1 MAGRNILVG
10 SAAVSVYPTFKGTRS
25 ATNKAAKQAGQ
36 MFGSQLKKS
45 VGAASKGIGT
55 PALEELQRSS
65 NKAAKELSALQTLA
79 GKAGGRVSS
88 ARAAAANAERALAN
102 ARRQS
107 ANASGAI
114 RVAETKLAEAVKKYG
129 SESSQAVAA
138 AERLE
143 AAKRKAA
150 TASDNVRAK
159 EEALERAQHKVS
171 QAEKSQAEA
180 TAKVAKAQEEAKAAA
195 TKYASAQEKVA
206 AEARKA
212 AAEARKAAAEAR
224 ALRQSMQLPSLHMPK
239 AVADAFGRV
248 SGAVSNAASAISTR
262 FNNATAPVMRVGKAV
277 DRGVNSTLRAAGKVA
292 IGAAAAIGTTL
303 TGSIG
308 SAVSRVDTLNNF
320 PRIMANLGYSASD
333 AAKSAKKLSEKLRG
347 LPTSLQDIM
356 PLVQQIAPLTGS
368 LDEATNVGLAFNNM
382 LVASGK
388 STADQSRA
396 MQQYTQMLATG
407 KVDMMSWKTLMEV
420 MPAQMNQLAESL
432 LGAGKS
438 GFDLYDALRD
448 GKLTMEDVNK
458 AMVKLNDEGS
468 GKFASFAKQAKDAS
482 KGIQTA
488 WTNLKTRITGA
499 MASIIQA
506 VGPEKISGA
515 LDRVGAAI
523 GKIGDAFDK
532 AASGPGS
539 KAFSATIGHI
549 ASLMPMVGAAI
560 TPLLTKLPLI
570 GGAFKGVGGPG
581 LWVIAIFGSM
591 VANSKKLQDA
601 LSQVANKLA
610 TAFSGSGAGAQNALG
625 GISDLLGRL
634 GDTIAP
640 IVGMVGS
647 LAASLGGVLLNAAL
661 SVLGVLADLAAKI
674 SGNKV
679 AMTALQVVL
688 TGLVGA
694 WGLYKTVTTAATAA
708 TAITK
713 AAFGTLSFAL
723 KGAAVAQR
731 AITAATALTKVAL
744 GGLSGKLRIAAV
756 AQAAFNA
763 VMAINPIV
771 LIVAGIA
778 ALVAALVWFFT
789 QTEAGRKA
797 WRVFTVYLTTAWQ
810 AIKATAV
817 AIWQDLAAFFS
828 GLWENIKTVVFT
840 AWEAIKAIFAPAIEF
855 IKNLIIVFAAV
866 LLTIWQGISAA
877 VMWVWN
883 GIVAFLTPIITTIT
897 TVISTGIKFVRG
909 IWASVWGW
917 VSSFFTAIWNGIVAF
932 FTPIINRIRSTIAA
946 VTGAIRGIWASVWG
960 WVSSFFSGVWNN
972 LVGFASGAI
981 SRLAGVLGRIRPAVW
996 GAVAGAGS
1004 WLVQTG
1010 RNIITGLWRGISGAI
1025 GWLRSLVSN
1034 ALGSIVSW
1042 AKSKLGIHS
1051 PSRVF
1056 RDQVGAMISEG
1067 IAVGITTRISSA
1079 RGAMSDLV
1087 DGAQEELQ
1095 GLQGVRAA
1103 VSVAG
1108 TAAAGGAGIARNVV
1122 TQTFNVRADDPEAA
1136 ARYFNTRTRQ
1146 ELGVI
1151 A

>member
-1 MAGRNILVG
+1 
-10 SAAVSVYPTFKGTRS
+10 
-25 ATNKAAKQAGQ
+25 

-212 AAEARKAAAEAR
+212 AAEAR
-224 ALRQSMQLPSLHMPK
+224 ALRQSMQPPSLHMPK

-248 SGAVSNAASAISTR
+248 SGAVSNAASVISTR

-506 VGPEKISGA
+506 IGPEKISGA

-661 SVLGVLADLAAKI
+661 SVLGALADLAAKI

-771 LIVAGIA
+771 RIVAGIA

-817 AIWQDLAAFFS
+817 AIWQGLAAFFS

-897 TVISTGIKFVRG
+897 TVISTGIEFVRG

-917 VSSFFTAIWNGIVAF
+917 VSSFFTAIWNNLVAF
-932 FTPIINRIRSTIAA
+932 FTPIINRIRSIIAA

-972 LVGFASGAI
+972 LVWFASGAI
-981 SRLAGVLGRIRPAVW
+981 SRLAGVLGRIRSAVW

-1010 RNIITGLWRGISGAI
+1010 RDIITGLWRGISGAI

-1108 TAAAGGAGIARNVV
+1108 NAAAGGPGVARNVV

>member
-1 MAGRNILVG
+1 
-10 SAAVSVYPTFKGTRS
+10 
-25 ATNKAAKQAGQ
+25 

-224 ALRQSMQLPSLHMPK
+224 ALRQSMQPPSLHMPK

-248 SGAVSNAASAISTR
+248 SGAVSNAASVISTR

-407 KVDMMSWKTLMEV
+407 KVDMASWKTLMEV

-506 VGPEKISGA
+506 IGPEKISGA

-897 TVISTGIKFVRG
+897 TVISTGIEFVRG
-909 IWASVWGW
+909 IWASAWGW

-946 VTGAIRGIWASVWG
+946 VTGAIRGIWASAWG

>member
-1 MAGRNILVG
+1 
-10 SAAVSVYPTFKGTRS
+10 
-25 ATNKAAKQAGQ
+25 

-212 AAEARKAAAEAR
+212 AAEAR
-224 ALRQSMQLPSLHMPK
+224 ALRQSMQPPSLHMPK

-248 SGAVSNAASAISTR
+248 SGAVSNAASVISTR

-407 KVDMMSWKTLMEV
+407 KVDMASWKTLMEV

-506 VGPEKISGA
+506 IGPEKISGA

-897 TVISTGIKFVRG
+897 TVISTGIEFVRG

-946 VTGAIRGIWASVWG
+946 VTGAIRGIWASAWG

>member
-1 MAGRNILVG
+1 
-10 SAAVSVYPTFKGTRS
+10 
-25 ATNKAAKQAGQ
+25 

-195 TKYASAQEKVA
+195 TKYASAQEKV
-206 AEARKA
+206 

-897 TVISTGIKFVRG
+897 TVISTGIEFVRG

-917 VSSFFTAIWNGIVAF
+917 VASFFTAIWNNLVAF
-932 FTPIINRIRSTIAA
+932 FTPIINRIRSIIAA

-972 LVGFASGAI
+972 LVWFASGAI
-981 SRLAGVLGRIRPAVW
+981 SRLAGVLGRIRSAVW
-996 GAVAGAGS
+996 GAVSGAGS

-1010 RNIITGLWRGISGAI
+1010 RDIITGLWRGISGAI

-1108 TAAAGGAGIARNVV
+1108 NAAAGGPGVARNVV

>member
-1 MAGRNILVG
+1 
-10 SAAVSVYPTFKGTRS
+10 
-25 ATNKAAKQAGQ
+25 

-65 NKAAKELSALQTLA
+65 NKAAKELSALQALA

-195 TKYASAQEKVA
+195 TKYASAQEKV
-206 AEARKA
+206 

-661 SVLGVLADLAAKI
+661 SVLGALADLAAKI

-744 GGLSGKLRIAAV
+744 GGLSSKLRIAAV

-771 LIVAGIA
+771 LVVAGIA

-817 AIWQDLAAFFS
+817 AIWQGLAAFLS

-897 TVISTGIKFVRG
+897 TVISTGIEFVRG

-917 VSSFFTAIWNGIVAF
+917 VASFFTAIWNNLVAF
-932 FTPIINRIRSTIAA
+932 FTPIINRIRSIIAA

-981 SRLAGVLGRIRPAVW
+981 SRLAGVLGRIRSAVW
-996 GAVAGAGS
+996 GAVSGAGS

-1108 TAAAGGAGIARNVV
+1108 NAAAGGPGVARNVV

>member
-1 MAGRNILVG
+1 
-10 SAAVSVYPTFKGTRS
+10 
-25 ATNKAAKQAGQ
+25 

-248 SGAVSNAASAISTR
+248 SGAVSNAASVISTR

-368 LDEATNVGLAFNNM
+368 LYEATNVGLAFNNM

-407 KVDMMSWKTLMEV
+407 KVDMASWKTLMEV

-506 VGPEKISGA
+506 IGPEKISGA

-981 SRLAGVLGRIRPAVW
+981 SRLAGVLGRIRSAVW

>member
-1 MAGRNILVG
+1 MAGRNIIVG

-195 TKYASAQEKVA
+195 TKYASAQEKV
-206 AEARKA
+206 

-661 SVLGVLADLAAKI
+661 SVLGALADLAAKI

-731 AITAATALTKVAL
+731 AVTAATALTKVAL
-744 GGLSGKLRIAAV
+744 GALSGKLRIAAV

-771 LIVAGIA
+771 LVVAGIA

-817 AIWQDLAAFFS
+817 AIWQGLAAFFS

-897 TVISTGIKFVRG
+897 TVISTGIEFVRG

-932 FTPIINRIRSTIAA
+932 FTPIINRIRSIIAA

-981 SRLAGVLGRIRPAVW
+981 SRLAGVLGRIRSAVW

-1067 IAVGITTRISSA
+1067 IAVGIITRISSA
-1079 RGAMSDLV
+1079 RGAMSELV

-1108 TAAAGGAGIARNVV
+1108 NAAAGGAGMARNVV

>member
-1 MAGRNILVG
+1 MAGRNIIVG

-25 ATNKAAKQAGQ
+25 ATNKAAKKTGE

-65 NKAAKELSALQTLA
+65 NKAAKELSTLQALA

-107 ANASGAI
+107 ANANGAI

-129 SESSQAVAA
+129 DESSQAVAA

-195 TKYASAQEKVA
+195 TRYASAQEKV
-206 AEARKA
+206 

-248 SGAVSNAASAISTR
+248 SGAVTNAASVISTR

-407 KVDMMSWKTLMEV
+407 KVDMLSWKTLMEV

-458 AMVKLNDEGS
+458 AMVKLNDEGGS
-468 GKFASFAKQAKDAS
+468 KFASFAKQAKDAS

-640 IVGMVGS
+640 IVGLVGS

-744 GGLSGKLRIAAV
+744 GGLSSKLRIAAV

-771 LIVAGIA
+771 LVVAGIA

-817 AIWQDLAAFFS
+817 AIWQGLAAFFS

-897 TVISTGIKFVRG
+897 TVISTGIEFVRG

-932 FTPIINRIRSTIAA
+932 FTPIINRIRSIIAA

-981 SRLAGVLGRIRPAVW
+981 SRLAGVLGRIRSAVW

-1079 RGAMSDLV
+1079 RGAMSELV

-1108 TAAAGGAGIARNVV
+1108 TAAAGGPGVARNVV

>member
-1 MAGRNILVG
+1 
-10 SAAVSVYPTFKGTRS
+10 
-25 ATNKAAKQAGQ
+25 

-65 NKAAKELSALQTLA
+65 NKAAKELSTLQALA
-79 GKAGGRVSS
+79 GKAGGRVSA

-107 ANASGAI
+107 ANANGAI

-138 AERLE
+138 AERLQ

-171 QAEKSQAEA
+171 QAERSQAEA

-195 TKYASAQEKVA
+195 TRYASAQEKV
-206 AEARKA
+206 

-239 AVADAFGRV
+239 AVAEAFGRV
-248 SGAVSNAASAISTR
+248 SGAVTNAASAISTR

-523 GKIGDAFDK
+523 GKIGDAFDR
-532 AASGPGS
+532 AASGPGA

-570 GGAFKGVGGPG
+570 GGAFRGVGGPG

-640 IVGMVGS
+640 IVGLVGS

-661 SVLGVLADLAAKI
+661 SVLGALADLAAKI

-744 GGLSGKLRIAAV
+744 GALSGKLRIAAV

-897 TVISTGIKFVRG
+897 TVISTGIEFVRG

-972 LVGFASGAI
+972 LVWFASGAI
-981 SRLAGVLGRIRPAVW
+981 SRLAGVLGRIRSAVW
-996 GAVAGAGS
+996 GAVSGAGS

-1010 RNIITGLWRGISGAI
+1010 RDIITGLWRGISGAI

-1108 TAAAGGAGIARNVV
+1108 NAAAGGPGVARNVV

>member
-1 MAGRNILVG
+1 
-10 SAAVSVYPTFKGTRS
+10 
-25 ATNKAAKQAGQ
+25 

-195 TKYASAQEKVA
+195 TKYASAQEKV
-206 AEARKA
+206 

-601 LSQVANKLA
+601 LSKVANKLA

-640 IVGMVGS
+640 IVGLVGS

-661 SVLGVLADLAAKI
+661 SVLGALADLAAKI

-897 TVISTGIKFVRG
+897 TVISTGIEFVRG

-917 VSSFFTAIWNGIVAF
+917 VSSFFTAIWNNLVAF
-932 FTPIINRIRSTIAA
+932 FTPIINRIRSIIAA

-996 GAVAGAGS
+996 GAVSGAGS

-1108 TAAAGGAGIARNVV
+1108 NAAAGGPGVARNVV

>member
-1 MAGRNILVG
+1 
-10 SAAVSVYPTFKGTRS
+10 
-25 ATNKAAKQAGQ
+25 

-212 AAEARKAAAEAR
+212 AAEAR
-224 ALRQSMQLPSLHMPK
+224 ALRQSMQPPSLHMPK

-248 SGAVSNAASAISTR
+248 SGAVSNAASVISTR

-407 KVDMMSWKTLMEV
+407 KVDMASWKTLMEV

-506 VGPEKISGA
+506 IGPEKISGA

-771 LIVAGIA
+771 LVVAGIA

-897 TVISTGIKFVRG
+897 TVISTGIEFVRG

-946 VTGAIRGIWASVWG
+946 VTGAIRGIWASAWG

-981 SRLAGVLGRIRPAVW
+981 SRLAGVLGRIRSAVW

>member
-195 TKYASAQEKVA
+195 TKYASAQEKV
-206 AEARKA
+206 

-506 VGPEKISGA
+506 IGPEKISGA

-771 LIVAGIA
+771 RIVAGIA

-817 AIWQDLAAFFS
+817 AIWQGLAAFFS

-897 TVISTGIKFVRG
+897 TVISTGIEFVRG

-972 LVGFASGAI
+972 LVWFASGAI
-981 SRLAGVLGRIRPAVW
+981 SRLAGVLGRIRSAVW

>member
-1 MAGRNILVG
+1 
-10 SAAVSVYPTFKGTRS
+10 
-25 ATNKAAKQAGQ
+25 

-195 TKYASAQEKVA
+195 TKYASAQEKV
-206 AEARKA
+206 

-523 GKIGDAFDK
+523 GRIGDAFDK

-570 GGAFKGVGGPG
+570 GGAFRGVGGPG

-661 SVLGVLADLAAKI
+661 SVLGALADLAAKI

-731 AITAATALTKVAL
+731 AVTAATALTKVAL
-744 GGLSGKLRIAAV
+744 GALSGKLRIAAV

-771 LIVAGIA
+771 LVVAGIA

-817 AIWQDLAAFFS
+817 AIWQGLAAFFS

-897 TVISTGIKFVRG
+897 TVISTGIEFVRG

-932 FTPIINRIRSTIAA
+932 FTPIINRIRSIIAA

-981 SRLAGVLGRIRPAVW
+981 SRLAGVLGRIRSAVW

-1067 IAVGITTRISSA
+1067 IAVGIITRISSA
-1079 RGAMSDLV
+1079 RGAMSELV

-1108 TAAAGGAGIARNVV
+1108 NAAAGGPGMARNVV

>member
-1 MAGRNILVG
+1 
-10 SAAVSVYPTFKGTRS
+10 
-25 ATNKAAKQAGQ
+25 

-248 SGAVSNAASAISTR
+248 SGAVSNAASVISTR

-981 SRLAGVLGRIRPAVW
+981 SRLAGVLGRIRSAVW

>member
-1 MAGRNILVG
+1 
-10 SAAVSVYPTFKGTRS
+10 
-25 ATNKAAKQAGQ
+25 

-212 AAEARKAAAEAR
+212 AAEAR
-224 ALRQSMQLPSLHMPK
+224 ALRQSMQPPSLHMPK

-248 SGAVSNAASAISTR
+248 SGAVSNAASVISTR

-407 KVDMMSWKTLMEV
+407 KVDMASWKTLMEV

-506 VGPEKISGA
+506 IGPEKISGA

-981 SRLAGVLGRIRPAVW
+981 SRLAGVLGRIRSAVW

>member
-1 MAGRNILVG
+1 MAGRNIIVG

-107 ANASGAI
+107 ANANGAI

-129 SESSQAVAA
+129 DESSQAVAA
-138 AERLE
+138 AERLQ

-195 TKYASAQEKVA
+195 TRYASAQEKV
-206 AEARKA
+206 

-248 SGAVSNAASAISTR
+248 SGAVTNAASVISTR

-407 KVDMMSWKTLMEV
+407 KVDMASWKTLMEV

-506 VGPEKISGA
+506 IGPEKISGA

-771 LIVAGIA
+771 RIVAGIA

-817 AIWQDLAAFFS
+817 AIWQGLAAFFS

-897 TVISTGIKFVRG
+897 TVISTGIEFVRG

-917 VSSFFTAIWNGIVAF
+917 VASFFTAIWNNLVAF
-932 FTPIINRIRSTIAA
+932 FTPIINRIRSIIAA

-972 LVGFASGAI
+972 LVWFASGAI
-981 SRLAGVLGRIRPAVW
+981 SRLAGVLGRIRSAVW
-996 GAVAGAGS
+996 GAVSGAGS

-1010 RNIITGLWRGISGAI
+1010 RDIITGLWRGISGAI

-1108 TAAAGGAGIARNVV
+1108 TAAAGGPGVARNVV

>member
-1 MAGRNILVG
+1 
-10 SAAVSVYPTFKGTRS
+10 
-25 ATNKAAKQAGQ
+25 

-212 AAEARKAAAEAR
+212 AAEAR
-224 ALRQSMQLPSLHMPK
+224 ALRQSMQPPSLHMPK
-239 AVADAFGRV
+239 AVAEAFGRV
-248 SGAVSNAASAISTR
+248 SGAVSNAASVISTR

-407 KVDMMSWKTLMEV
+407 KVDMASWKTLMEV

-506 VGPEKISGA
+506 IGPEKISGA

-523 GKIGDAFDK
+523 GKIGDAFDR

-570 GGAFKGVGGPG
+570 GGAFRGVGGPG

-601 LSQVANKLA
+601 LSKVANKLA

-897 TVISTGIKFVRG
+897 TVISTGIEFVRG

-946 VTGAIRGIWASVWG
+946 VTGAIRGIWASAWG

-981 SRLAGVLGRIRPAVW
+981 SRLAGVLGRIRSAVW

>member
-1 MAGRNILVG
+1 
-10 SAAVSVYPTFKGTRS
+10 
-25 ATNKAAKQAGQ
+25 
-36 MFGSQLKKS
+36 
-45 VGAASKGIGT
+45 
-55 PALEELQRSS
+55 
-65 NKAAKELSALQTLA
+65 
-79 GKAGGRVSS
+79 
-88 ARAAAANAERALAN
+88 
-102 ARRQS
+102 
-107 ANASGAI
+107 
-114 RVAETKLAEAVKKYG
+114 
-129 SESSQAVAA
+129 
-138 AERLE
+138 
-143 AAKRKAA
+143 
-150 TASDNVRAK
+150 
-159 EEALERAQHKVS
+159 
-171 QAEKSQAEA
+171 
-180 TAKVAKAQEEAKAAA
+180 
-195 TKYASAQEKVA
+195 
-206 AEARKA
+206 
-212 AAEARKAAAEAR
+212 
-224 ALRQSMQLPSLHMPK
+224 MQLPSLHMPK

-248 SGAVSNAASAISTR
+248 SGAVSNAASVISTR

-407 KVDMMSWKTLMEV
+407 KVDMASWKTLMEV

-506 VGPEKISGA
+506 IGPEKISGA

-981 SRLAGVLGRIRPAVW
+981 SRLAGVLGRIRSAVW

>member
-1 MAGRNILVG
+1 
-10 SAAVSVYPTFKGTRS
+10 
-25 ATNKAAKQAGQ
+25 

-55 PALEELQRSS
+55 PALEELQKSS

-212 AAEARKAAAEAR
+212 AAEAR
-224 ALRQSMQLPSLHMPK
+224 ALRQSMQPPSLHMPK

-248 SGAVSNAASAISTR
+248 SGAVSNAASVISTR

-407 KVDMMSWKTLMEV
+407 KVDMASWKTLMEV

-506 VGPEKISGA
+506 IGPEKISGA

-897 TVISTGIKFVRG
+897 TVISTGIEFVRG

>member
-1 MAGRNILVG
+1 
-10 SAAVSVYPTFKGTRS
+10 
-25 ATNKAAKQAGQ
+25 

-212 AAEARKAAAEAR
+212 AAEAR
-224 ALRQSMQLPSLHMPK
+224 ALRQSMQPPSLHMPK
-239 AVADAFGRV
+239 AVAEAFGRV
-248 SGAVSNAASAISTR
+248 SGAVSNAASVISTR

-407 KVDMMSWKTLMEV
+407 KVDMASWKTLMEV

-506 VGPEKISGA
+506 IGPEKISGA

-523 GKIGDAFDK
+523 GKIGDAFDR

-570 GGAFKGVGGPG
+570 GGAFRGVGGPG

-601 LSQVANKLA
+601 LSKVANKLA

-625 GISDLLGRL
+625 CISDLLGRL

-897 TVISTGIKFVRG
+897 TVISTGIEFVRG

-946 VTGAIRGIWASVWG
+946 VTGAIRGIWASAWG

-981 SRLAGVLGRIRPAVW
+981 SRLAGVLGRIRSAVW

>member
-1 MAGRNILVG
+1 MAGRNIIVG
-10 SAAVSVYPTFKGTRS
+10 SAAVSVYPTFKGTQS

-138 AERLE
+138 AERLQ

-195 TKYASAQEKVA
+195 TKYASAQEKV
-206 AEARKA
+206 

-506 VGPEKISGA
+506 IGPEKISGA

-897 TVISTGIKFVRG
+897 TVISTGIEFVRG

-946 VTGAIRGIWASVWG
+946 VTGAIRGIWASTWG

-1010 RNIITGLWRGISGAI
+1010 RDIITGLWRGISGAI

>member
-1 MAGRNILVG
+1 
-10 SAAVSVYPTFKGTRS
+10 
-25 ATNKAAKQAGQ
+25 

-195 TKYASAQEKVA
+195 TKYASAQEKV
-206 AEARKA
+206 

-506 VGPEKISGA
+506 IGPEKISGA

-981 SRLAGVLGRIRPAVW
+981 SRLAGVLGRIRSAVW

>member
-1 MAGRNILVG
+1 MAGRNIIVG

-107 ANASGAI
+107 ANANGAI

-129 SESSQAVAA
+129 DESSQAVAA
-138 AERLE
+138 AERLQ

-171 QAEKSQAEA
+171 QAERSQAEA

-195 TKYASAQEKVA
+195 TRYASAQEKV
-206 AEARKA
+206 

-239 AVADAFGRV
+239 AVAEAFGRV
-248 SGAVSNAASAISTR
+248 SGAVTNAASAISTR

-407 KVDMMSWKTLMEV
+407 KVDMLSWKTLMEV

-458 AMVKLNDEGS
+458 AMVKLNDEGGS
-468 GKFASFAKQAKDAS
+468 NFASFAKQAKDAS

-506 VGPEKISGA
+506 IGPEKISGA

-523 GKIGDAFDK
+523 GKIGDAFDR
-532 AASGPGS
+532 AASGPGA

-549 ASLMPMVGAAI
+549 ASLMPMVGAAV

-570 GGAFKGVGGPG
+570 GGAFRGVGGPG

-601 LSQVANKLA
+601 LSKVANKLA

-640 IVGMVGS
+640 IVGLVGS

-661 SVLGVLADLAAKI
+661 SVLGALADLAAKI

-744 GGLSGKLRIAAV
+744 GGLSSKLRIAAV

-771 LIVAGIA
+771 LVVAGIA

-817 AIWQDLAAFFS
+817 AIWQGLAAFLS

-897 TVISTGIKFVRG
+897 TVISTGIEFVRG

-917 VSSFFTAIWNGIVAF
+917 VASFFTAIWNNLVAF
-932 FTPIINRIRSTIAA
+932 FTPIINRIRSIIAA

-981 SRLAGVLGRIRPAVW
+981 SRLAGVLGRIRSAVW

>member
-195 TKYASAQEKVA
+195 TKYASAQEKV
-206 AEARKA
+206 

-661 SVLGVLADLAAKI
+661 SVLGALADLAAKI

-744 GGLSGKLRIAAV
+744 GGLSSKLRIAAV

-771 LIVAGIA
+771 RIVAGIA

-817 AIWQDLAAFFS
+817 AIWQGLAAFLS

-897 TVISTGIKFVRG
+897 TVISTGIEFVRG

-917 VSSFFTAIWNGIVAF
+917 VASFFTAIWNNLVAF
-932 FTPIINRIRSTIAA
+932 FTPIINRIRSIIAA

-972 LVGFASGAI
+972 LVWFASGAI
-981 SRLAGVLGRIRPAVW
+981 SRLAGVLGRIRSAVW
-996 GAVAGAGS
+996 GAVSGAGS

-1010 RNIITGLWRGISGAI
+1010 RDIITGLWRGISGAI

-1108 TAAAGGAGIARNVV
+1108 NAAAGGPGVARNVV

>member
-1 MAGRNILVG
+1 MAGRNIIVG

-195 TKYASAQEKVA
+195 TKYASAQEKV
-206 AEARKA
+206 

-771 LIVAGIA
+771 RIVAGIA

-817 AIWQDLAAFFS
+817 AIWQGLAAFFS

-897 TVISTGIKFVRG
+897 TVISTGIEFVRG

-917 VSSFFTAIWNGIVAF
+917 VASFFTAIWNNLVAF
-932 FTPIINRIRSTIAA
+932 FTPIINRIRSIIAA

-972 LVGFASGAI
+972 LVWFASGAI
-981 SRLAGVLGRIRPAVW
+981 SRLAGVLGRIRSAVW
-996 GAVAGAGS
+996 GAVSGAGS

-1010 RNIITGLWRGISGAI
+1010 RDIITGLWRGISGAI

-1108 TAAAGGAGIARNVV
+1108 NAAAGGPGVARNVV

>member
-1 MAGRNILVG
+1 MAGRNIIVG

-195 TKYASAQEKVA
+195 TKYASAQEKV
-206 AEARKA
+206 

-771 LIVAGIA
+771 RIVAGIA

-817 AIWQDLAAFFS
+817 AIWQGLAAFFS

-897 TVISTGIKFVRG
+897 TVISTGIEFVRG

-972 LVGFASGAI
+972 LVWFASGAI
-981 SRLAGVLGRIRPAVW
+981 SRLAGVLGRIRSAVW

>member
-1 MAGRNILVG
+1 
-10 SAAVSVYPTFKGTRS
+10 
-25 ATNKAAKQAGQ
+25 
-36 MFGSQLKKS
+36 
-45 VGAASKGIGT
+45 
-55 PALEELQRSS
+55 
-65 NKAAKELSALQTLA
+65 
-79 GKAGGRVSS
+79 
-88 ARAAAANAERALAN
+88 
-102 ARRQS
+102 
-107 ANASGAI
+107 
-114 RVAETKLAEAVKKYG
+114 
-129 SESSQAVAA
+129 
-138 AERLE
+138 
-143 AAKRKAA
+143 
-150 TASDNVRAK
+150 
-159 EEALERAQHKVS
+159 
-171 QAEKSQAEA
+171 
-180 TAKVAKAQEEAKAAA
+180 
-195 TKYASAQEKVA
+195 
-206 AEARKA
+206 
-212 AAEARKAAAEAR
+212 
-224 ALRQSMQLPSLHMPK
+224 MQPPSLHMPK
-239 AVADAFGRV
+239 AVAEAFGRV
-248 SGAVSNAASAISTR
+248 SGAVSNAASVISTR

-407 KVDMMSWKTLMEV
+407 KVDMASWKTLMEV

-506 VGPEKISGA
+506 IGPEKISGA

-523 GKIGDAFDK
+523 GKIGDAFDR

-570 GGAFKGVGGPG
+570 GGAFRGVGGPG

-601 LSQVANKLA
+601 LSKVANKLA

-897 TVISTGIKFVRG
+897 TVISTGIEFVRG

-946 VTGAIRGIWASVWG
+946 VTGAIRGIWASAWG

-981 SRLAGVLGRIRPAVW
+981 SRLAGVLGRIRSAVW
-996 GAVAGAGS
+996 GAVAGGGS

>member
-1 MAGRNILVG
+1 
-10 SAAVSVYPTFKGTRS
+10 
-25 ATNKAAKQAGQ
+25 

-195 TKYASAQEKVA
+195 TKYASAQEKV
-206 AEARKA
+206 

-771 LIVAGIA
+771 RIVAGIA

-817 AIWQDLAAFFS
+817 AIWQGLAAFFS

-897 TVISTGIKFVRG
+897 TVISTGIEFVRG

-917 VSSFFTAIWNGIVAF
+917 VASFFTAIWNNLVAF
-932 FTPIINRIRSTIAA
+932 FTPIINRIRSIIAA

-972 LVGFASGAI
+972 LVWFASGAI
-981 SRLAGVLGRIRPAVW
+981 SRLAGVLGRIRSAVW
-996 GAVAGAGS
+996 GAVSGAGS

-1010 RNIITGLWRGISGAI
+1010 RDIITGLWRGISGAI

-1108 TAAAGGAGIARNVV
+1108 NAAAGGPGVARNVV

>member
-1 MAGRNILVG
+1 
-10 SAAVSVYPTFKGTRS
+10 
-25 ATNKAAKQAGQ
+25 
-36 MFGSQLKKS
+36 
-45 VGAASKGIGT
+45 
-55 PALEELQRSS
+55 
-65 NKAAKELSALQTLA
+65 
-79 GKAGGRVSS
+79 
-88 ARAAAANAERALAN
+88 
-102 ARRQS
+102 
-107 ANASGAI
+107 
-114 RVAETKLAEAVKKYG
+114 
-129 SESSQAVAA
+129 
-138 AERLE
+138 
-143 AAKRKAA
+143 
-150 TASDNVRAK
+150 
-159 EEALERAQHKVS
+159 
-171 QAEKSQAEA
+171 
-180 TAKVAKAQEEAKAAA
+180 
-195 TKYASAQEKVA
+195 
-206 AEARKA
+206 
-212 AAEARKAAAEAR
+212 
-224 ALRQSMQLPSLHMPK
+224 MQPPSLHMPK

-248 SGAVSNAASAISTR
+248 SGAVSNAASVISTR

-407 KVDMMSWKTLMEV
+407 KVDMASWKTLMEV

-506 VGPEKISGA
+506 IGPEKISGA

-897 TVISTGIKFVRG
+897 TVISTGIEFVRG

-946 VTGAIRGIWASVWG
+946 VTGAIRGIWASAWG

>member
-1 MAGRNILVG
+1 
-10 SAAVSVYPTFKGTRS
+10 
-25 ATNKAAKQAGQ
+25 

-195 TKYASAQEKVA
+195 TKYASAQEKV
-206 AEARKA
+206 

-601 LSQVANKLA
+601 LSKVANKLA

-640 IVGMVGS
+640 IVGLVGS

-661 SVLGVLADLAAKI
+661 SVLGALADLAAKI

-744 GGLSGKLRIAAV
+744 GGLSSKLRIAAV

-817 AIWQDLAAFFS
+817 AIWQGLAAFFS

-897 TVISTGIKFVRG
+897 TVISTGIEFVRG

-946 VTGAIRGIWASVWG
+946 VTGAIRGIWASAWG

>member
-1 MAGRNILVG
+1 MAGRNIIVG

-138 AERLE
+138 AERLK

-212 AAEARKAAAEAR
+212 AAEAR
-224 ALRQSMQLPSLHMPK
+224 ALRQSMQPPSLHMPK

-248 SGAVSNAASAISTR
+248 SGAVSNAASVISTR

-407 KVDMMSWKTLMEV
+407 KVDMASWKTLMEV

-506 VGPEKISGA
+506 IGPEKISGA

-897 TVISTGIKFVRG
+897 TVISTGIEFVRG

-917 VSSFFTAIWNGIVAF
+917 VSSFFTAIWNNLVAF
-932 FTPIINRIRSTIAA
+932 FTPIINRIRSIIAA

-972 LVGFASGAI
+972 LVWFASGAI
-981 SRLAGVLGRIRPAVW
+981 SRLAGVLGRIRSAVW
-996 GAVAGAGS
+996 GAVSGAGS

>member
-1 MAGRNILVG
+1 
-10 SAAVSVYPTFKGTRS
+10 
-25 ATNKAAKQAGQ
+25 

-65 NKAAKELSALQTLA
+65 NKAAKELSALQALA

-195 TKYASAQEKVA
+195 TKYASAQEKV
-206 AEARKA
+206 

-601 LSQVANKLA
+601 LSKVANKLA

-661 SVLGVLADLAAKI
+661 SVLGALADLAAKI

-744 GGLSGKLRIAAV
+744 GGLSSKLRIAAV

-771 LIVAGIA
+771 LVVAGIA

-817 AIWQDLAAFFS
+817 AIWQGLAAFLS

-981 SRLAGVLGRIRPAVW
+981 SRLAGVLGRIRSAVW

>member
-1 MAGRNILVG
+1 
-10 SAAVSVYPTFKGTRS
+10 
-25 ATNKAAKQAGQ
+25 

-195 TKYASAQEKVA
+195 TKYASAQEKV
-206 AEARKA
+206 

-601 LSQVANKLA
+601 LSKVANKLA

-640 IVGMVGS
+640 IVGLVGS

-661 SVLGVLADLAAKI
+661 SVLGALADLAAKI

-744 GGLSGKLRIAAV
+744 GGLSSKLRIAAV

-771 LIVAGIA
+771 LVVAGIA

-817 AIWQDLAAFFS
+817 AIWQGLAAFLS

-897 TVISTGIKFVRG
+897 TVISTGIEFVRG

-917 VSSFFTAIWNGIVAF
+917 VASFFTAIWNNLVAF
-932 FTPIINRIRSTIAA
+932 FTPIINRIRSIIAA

-981 SRLAGVLGRIRPAVW
+981 SRLAGVLGRIRSAVW
-996 GAVAGAGS
+996 GAVSGAGS

-1108 TAAAGGAGIARNVV
+1108 NAAAGGPGVARNVV

>member
-10 SAAVSVYPTFKGTRS
+10 SAAVSVFPTFKGVRS
-25 ATNKAAKQAGQ
+25 ATNKAAKKTGE

-45 VGAASKGIGT
+45 VGAASKGIGS
-55 PALEELQRSS
+55 PALEELQKSS
-65 NKAAKELSALQTLA
+65 NKAAKELSTLQALA
-79 GKAGGRVSS
+79 GKAGGRVSA

-107 ANASGAI
+107 ANANGAI

-129 SESSQAVAA
+129 DESSQAVAA

-195 TKYASAQEKVA
+195 TRYASAQEKV
-206 AEARKA
+206 

-239 AVADAFGRV
+239 AVAEAFGRV
-248 SGAVSNAASAISTR
+248 SGAVTNAASAISTR

-407 KVDMMSWKTLMEV
+407 KVDMLSWKTLMEV

-458 AMVKLNDEGS
+458 AMVKLNDEGGS
-468 GKFASFAKQAKDAS
+468 KFASFAKQAKDAS

-523 GKIGDAFDK
+523 GKIGDAFDR

-640 IVGMVGS
+640 IVGLVGS

-661 SVLGVLADLAAKI
+661 SVLGALADLAAKI

-744 GGLSGKLRIAAV
+744 GGLSSKLRIAAV

-771 LIVAGIA
+771 LVVAGIA

-817 AIWQDLAAFFS
+817 AIWQGLAAFFS

-897 TVISTGIKFVRG
+897 TVISTGIEFVRG

-932 FTPIINRIRSTIAA
+932 FTPIINRIRSIIAA

-981 SRLAGVLGRIRPAVW
+981 SRLAGVLGRIRSAVW

-1079 RGAMSDLV
+1079 RGAMSELV

-1108 TAAAGGAGIARNVV
+1108 NAAAGGAGMARNVV

>member
-1 MAGRNILVG
+1 
-10 SAAVSVYPTFKGTRS
+10 
-25 ATNKAAKQAGQ
+25 
-36 MFGSQLKKS
+36 
-45 VGAASKGIGT
+45 
-55 PALEELQRSS
+55 
-65 NKAAKELSALQTLA
+65 
-79 GKAGGRVSS
+79 
-88 ARAAAANAERALAN
+88 
-102 ARRQS
+102 
-107 ANASGAI
+107 
-114 RVAETKLAEAVKKYG
+114 
-129 SESSQAVAA
+129 
-138 AERLE
+138 
-143 AAKRKAA
+143 
-150 TASDNVRAK
+150 
-159 EEALERAQHKVS
+159 
-171 QAEKSQAEA
+171 
-180 TAKVAKAQEEAKAAA
+180 
-195 TKYASAQEKVA
+195 
-206 AEARKA
+206 
-212 AAEARKAAAEAR
+212 
-224 ALRQSMQLPSLHMPK
+224 MQLPSLHMPK

-661 SVLGVLADLAAKI
+661 SVLGALADLAAKI

-731 AITAATALTKVAL
+731 AVTAATALTKVAL
-744 GGLSGKLRIAAV
+744 GALSGKLRIAAV

-771 LIVAGIA
+771 LVVAGIA

-817 AIWQDLAAFFS
+817 AIWQGLAAFFS

-897 TVISTGIKFVRG
+897 TVISTGIEFVRG

-932 FTPIINRIRSTIAA
+932 FTPIINRIRSIIAA

-981 SRLAGVLGRIRPAVW
+981 SRLAGVLGRIRSAVW

-1079 RGAMSDLV
+1079 RGAMSELV

-1108 TAAAGGAGIARNVV
+1108 NAAAGGAGMARNVV

>member
-1 MAGRNILVG
+1 
-10 SAAVSVYPTFKGTRS
+10 
-25 ATNKAAKQAGQ
+25 

-107 ANASGAI
+107 ANANGAI

-129 SESSQAVAA
+129 DESSQAVAA
-138 AERLE
+138 AERLQ

-171 QAEKSQAEA
+171 QAERSQAEA

-195 TKYASAQEKVA
+195 TRYASAQEKV
-206 AEARKA
+206 

-239 AVADAFGRV
+239 AVAEAFGRV
-248 SGAVSNAASAISTR
+248 SGAVTNAASAISTR

-407 KVDMMSWKTLMEV
+407 KVDMASWKTLMEV

-506 VGPEKISGA
+506 IGPEKISGA

-771 LIVAGIA
+771 RIVAGIA

-817 AIWQDLAAFFS
+817 AIWQGLAAFFS

-897 TVISTGIKFVRG
+897 TVISTGIEFVRG

-972 LVGFASGAI
+972 LVWFASGAI
-981 SRLAGVLGRIRPAVW
+981 SRLAGVLGRIRSAVW

>member
-1 MAGRNILVG
+1 
-10 SAAVSVYPTFKGTRS
+10 
-25 ATNKAAKQAGQ
+25 
-36 MFGSQLKKS
+36 
-45 VGAASKGIGT
+45 
-55 PALEELQRSS
+55 
-65 NKAAKELSALQTLA
+65 
-79 GKAGGRVSS
+79 
-88 ARAAAANAERALAN
+88 
-102 ARRQS
+102 
-107 ANASGAI
+107 
-114 RVAETKLAEAVKKYG
+114 
-129 SESSQAVAA
+129 
-138 AERLE
+138 
-143 AAKRKAA
+143 
-150 TASDNVRAK
+150 
-159 EEALERAQHKVS
+159 
-171 QAEKSQAEA
+171 
-180 TAKVAKAQEEAKAAA
+180 
-195 TKYASAQEKVA
+195 
-206 AEARKA
+206 
-212 AAEARKAAAEAR
+212 
-224 ALRQSMQLPSLHMPK
+224 MQLPSLHMPK

-458 AMVKLNDEGS
+458 AMVKLNDEGGS
-468 GKFASFAKQAKDAS
+468 KFASFAKQAKDAS

-523 GKIGDAFDK
+523 GKIGDAFDR

-640 IVGMVGS
+640 IVGLVGS

-661 SVLGVLADLAAKI
+661 SVLGALADLAAKI

-744 GGLSGKLRIAAV
+744 GGLSSKLRIAAV

-771 LIVAGIA
+771 LVVAGIA

-817 AIWQDLAAFFS
+817 AIWQGLAAFFS

-897 TVISTGIKFVRG
+897 TVISTGIEFVRG

-932 FTPIINRIRSTIAA
+932 FTPIINRIRSIIAA

-981 SRLAGVLGRIRPAVW
+981 SRLAGVLGRIRSAVW

-1079 RGAMSDLV
+1079 RGAMSELV

-1108 TAAAGGAGIARNVV
+1108 NAAAGGAGMARNVV

>member
-1 MAGRNILVG
+1 
-10 SAAVSVYPTFKGTRS
+10 
-25 ATNKAAKQAGQ
+25 

-195 TKYASAQEKVA
+195 TKYASAQEKV
-206 AEARKA
+206 

-506 VGPEKISGA
+506 IGPEKISGA

-771 LIVAGIA
+771 RIVAGIA

-817 AIWQDLAAFFS
+817 AIWQGLAAFLS

-981 SRLAGVLGRIRPAVW
+981 SRLAGVLGRIRSAVW

>member
-1 MAGRNILVG
+1 
-10 SAAVSVYPTFKGTRS
+10 
-25 ATNKAAKQAGQ
+25 

-195 TKYASAQEKVA
+195 TKYASAQEKV
-206 AEARKA
+206 

-601 LSQVANKLA
+601 LSKVANKLA

-640 IVGMVGS
+640 IVGLVGS

-661 SVLGVLADLAAKI
+661 SVLGALADLAAKI

-744 GGLSGKLRIAAV
+744 GGLSSKLRIAAV

-771 LIVAGIA
+771 LVVAGIA

-817 AIWQDLAAFFS
+817 AIWQGLAAFLS

-897 TVISTGIKFVRG
+897 TVISTGIEFVRG

-917 VSSFFTAIWNGIVAF
+917 VASFFTAIWNGIVAF
-932 FTPIINRIRSTIAA
+932 FTPIINRIRSIIAA

-981 SRLAGVLGRIRPAVW
+981 SRLAGVLGRIRSAVW

-1108 TAAAGGAGIARNVV
+1108 NAAAGGAGMARNVV

>member
-1 MAGRNILVG
+1 MAGRNIIVG

-195 TKYASAQEKVA
+195 TKYASAQEKV
-206 AEARKA
+206 

-661 SVLGVLADLAAKI
+661 SVLGALADLAAKI

-731 AITAATALTKVAL
+731 AVTAATALTKVAL
-744 GGLSGKLRIAAV
+744 GALSGKLRIAAV

-771 LIVAGIA
+771 LVVAGIA

-817 AIWQDLAAFFS
+817 AIWQGLAAFLS

-897 TVISTGIKFVRG
+897 TVISTGIEFVRG

-917 VSSFFTAIWNGIVAF
+917 VASFFTAIWNNLVAF
-932 FTPIINRIRSTIAA
+932 FTPIINRIRSIIAA

-981 SRLAGVLGRIRPAVW
+981 SRLAGVLGRIRSAVW
-996 GAVAGAGS
+996 GAVSGAGS

-1108 TAAAGGAGIARNVV
+1108 NAAAGGPGVARNVV